1 MKTLA
6 LMVMMASAVAVAQ
19 PKTLK
24 DFLASA
30 DDQNVDRRISLEQRQ
45 RAEAEFRAAWTG
57 LLPTLSASATWTHNQ
72 FEAVANF
79 PNPAT
84 GVVTK
89 LIIAPQDQFDGVLRV
104 DVPLFDTTRWFRA
117 LATDTAQQSAAE
129 REQLTRDLVKRQV
142 VGAYYGYAAALAV
155 RESAKKSVGVAETQ
169 LKFIDVR
176 VGAGAATELE
186 QLRARA
192 ELARNRQVVAD
203 VESLVATSR
212 RTLQTVSFL
221 EPPSEV
227 GLPVD
232 DLHSE
237 PAPATFEAHV
247 PELPTVKAADLD
259 AEAAAKLATASR
271 LALVPIVAGQFT
283 QRFTNATGFQNQ
295 SAVYNAG
302 IGLQWR
308 LDVPTFQ
315 NMSVQASAEATAK
328 LGAERTRLQARDAI
342 FQDWNR
348 LEAARQKADL
358 VVAQVTAAQR
368 ASQVAKD
375 RYAVGAATQ
384 VDVIQ
389 AERDVF
395 SAEVAQIQ
403 ARTEL
408 ATARASLRLSAGL
421 PLFGDERE

>member
-6 LMVMMASAVAVAQ
+6 VGMGLVAAQAAAQ

-30 DDQNVDRRISLEQRQ
+30 DEQNVDRRISLEQRQ

-57 LLPTLSASATWTHNQ
+57 LLPSLSASATWTHNQ

-84 GVVTK
+84 GAVTK
-89 LIIAPQDQFDGVLRV
+89 LVIIPQDQLDGALRV
-104 DVPLFDTTRWFRA
+104 DVPLIDTTRWFRA
-117 LATDTAQQSAAE
+117 LASNTAQQSAAE

-155 RESAKKSVGVAETQ
+155 RESSKKSVAVAEAQ
-169 LKFIDVR
+169 LKLIEIR

-186 QLRARA
+186 QMRARA
-192 ELARNRQVVAD
+192 ELARNRQTLAD
-203 VESLVATSR
+203 VESLVSTTR
-212 RTLQTVSFL
+212 RSLNTVSFL
-221 EPPSEV
+221 EPPADV
-227 GLPVD
+227 ALPTD
-232 DLHSE
+232 DLHPE
-237 PAPATFEAHV
+237 AAVTTFEEKV
-247 PELPTVKAADLD
+247 PELPTIKAADLD
-259 AEAAAKLATASR
+259 VEAAGKLATASR
-271 LALVPIVAGQFT
+271 LALVPVVSGQFT

-295 SAVYNAG
+295 STLYNAG
-302 IGLQWR
+302 VGLQWR
-308 LDVPTFQ
+308 IDVPTFQ
-315 NMSVQASAEATAK
+315 NMQVQASAESTAK
-328 LGAERTRLQARDAI
+328 LAAERARLQARDQI

-348 LEAARQKADL
+348 LEAARQKAEL
-358 VVAQVTAAQR
+358 VQAQVAAAQR

-395 SAEVAQIQ
+395 GAEVAQIQ

-408 ATARASLRLSAGL
+408 ATARAGLRLSAGM
-421 PLFGDERE
+421 PLFSDEQR

>member
-1 MKTLA
+1 MRA
-6 LMVMMASAVAVAQ
+6 LSVVLVVAASQAVAQ

-24 DFLASA
+24 EFLASA
-30 DDQNVDRRISLEQRQ
+30 DEQNVDRRISLEQRQ

-57 LLPTLSASATWTHNQ
+57 LLPSLSASATWTHNQ

-84 GVVTK
+84 GMVSK
-89 LIIAPQDQFDGVLRV
+89 LVIVPQDQLDAVLRV
-104 DVPLFDTTRWFRA
+104 DVPLIDTGRWFRA
-117 LATDTAQQSAAE
+117 LASNTAQQSAAE
-129 REQLTRDLVKRQV
+129 REQLSRDLVKRQV

-155 RESAKKSVGVAETQ
+155 RESARKSVGVAEAQ
-169 LKFIDVR
+169 LKLIDIR
-176 VGAGAATELE
+176 AGAGAATELE
-186 QLRARA
+186 QMRAKA

-203 VESLVATSR
+203 VESLVATTR
-212 RTLQTVSFL
+212 RTLHTVSFL
-221 EPPSEV
+221 EPPSDV
-227 GLPVD
+227 PLPTD
-232 DLHSE
+232 DLHPE
-237 PAPATFEAHV
+237 APASTFEERIA
-247 PELPTVKAADLD
+247 ELPTVKAADRD
-259 AEAAAKLATASR
+259 AEAAGKLATASR
-271 LALVPIVAGQFT
+271 LALVPIVNGQFT

-315 NMSVQASAEATAK
+315 NMQVQASAEATAK
-328 LGAERTRLQARDAI
+328 LAAERARLTARDQV

-358 VVAQVTAAQR
+358 VQAQVAAAQR

-375 RYAVGAATQ
+375 RYAVGVATQ

-408 ATARASLRLSAGL
+408 ATARAGLRLSAGL
-421 PLFGDERE
+421 PLFSDEQR